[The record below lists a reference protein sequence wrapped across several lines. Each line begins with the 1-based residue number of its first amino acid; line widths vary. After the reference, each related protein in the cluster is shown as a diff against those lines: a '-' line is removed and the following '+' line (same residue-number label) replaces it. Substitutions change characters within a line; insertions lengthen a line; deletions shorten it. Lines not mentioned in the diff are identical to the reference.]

1 MMRVAAILAMLAG
14 VKAADDYV
22 ELAISMTF
30 TGDAGMCT
38 TLSEATAMHEHV
50 SSASGL
56 AASWITAND
65 VTGCSRRRRAL
76 QSGTTTATHT
86 VTYSMPLS
94 STGFQTTEGLYKNVA
109 EAMSEK
115 ASTVVRVALAAK
127 CECTVAL
134 DSISIDLSEEDVEAR
149 RLQAAADEG
158 SPAPGPISEYYA
170 GADCPNGCSG
180 HGSCSTN
187 GCVCW
192 SNWGNGDETGG
203 ACDQRKCPYTIA
215 WVDTPSSENKAHAL
229 RECGG
234 RGLCDRATGDCAC
247 FEGYTGQG
255 CRRTVCPNDCSG
267 HGTCE
272 YLAELRNDLG
282 DDFKWT
288 GNLATRD
295 QYDFEF
301 PLLWDAH
308 KTRGCVCDAKWTG
321 LDCSTRMCPR
331 GDYAH
336 FYKLEK
342 KPETQAVVLTN
353 VFNPTTDGDDDTVA
367 GRKNV
372 DYKSST
378 INDGTDTNG
387 EFALTFRST
396 LHEEFTTNVMN
407 VYTLTEEIVEEEL
420 NMLPNKVIEEASVVL
435 YRNLSKYNGT
445 GYGLVNKEYDQYPY
459 TRESNYSW
467 YDTDLVVLIT
477 FNGGM
482 TSGNQYAL
490 ECKTAYCADG
500 CQPKMSSP
508 IDFKMAGSCVV
519 VNDYDESIAENWECS
534 GRGACGATGTCE
546 CFEGYTDEYCS
557 TKTAII

>member
-38 TLSEATAMHEHV
+38 TLSEATTMHEHV

-149 RLQAAADEG
+149 RLQATADQG

-203 ACDQRKCPYTIA
+203 ACGE
-215 WVDTPSSENKAHAL
+215 PSFLLSVL
-229 RECGG
+229 
-234 RGLCDRATGDCAC
+234 DRDH
-247 FEGYTGQG
+247 F
-255 CRRTVCPNDCSG
+255 P
-267 HGTCE
+267 
-272 YLAELRNDLG
+272 
-282 DDFKWT
+282 WM
-288 GNLATRD
+288 RD
-295 QYDFEF
+295 
-301 PLLWDAH
+301 
-308 KTRGCVCDAKWTG
+308 
-321 LDCSTRMCPR
+321 
-331 GDYAH
+331 
-336 FYKLEK
+336 
-342 KPETQAVVLTN
+342 
-353 VFNPTTDGDDDTVA
+353 
-367 GRKNV
+367 
-372 DYKSST
+372 
-378 INDGTDTNG
+378 
-387 EFALTFRST
+387 
-396 LHEEFTTNVMN
+396 
-407 VYTLTEEIVEEEL
+407 
-420 NMLPNKVIEEASVVL
+420 
-435 YRNLSKYNGT
+435 
-445 GYGLVNKEYDQYPY
+445 
-459 TRESNYSW
+459 
-467 YDTDLVVLIT
+467 
-477 FNGGM
+477 
-482 TSGNQYAL
+482 
-490 ECKTAYCADG
+490 
-500 CQPKMSSP
+500 
-508 IDFKMAGSCVV
+508 
-519 VNDYDESIAENWECS
+519 SI
-534 GRGACGATGTCE
+534 
-546 CFEGYTDEYCS
+546 
-557 TKTAII
+557 

>member
-1 MMRVAAILAMLAG
+1 MRVAAILAMMAG
-14 VKAADDYV
+14 AKAADDYV
-22 ELAISMTF
+22 EMAISMTF
-30 TGDAGMCT
+30 TGDASMCT
-38 TLSEATAMHEHV
+38 TLSEATSMHEHV

-56 AASWITAND
+56 SGQWITSND

-76 QSGTTTATHT
+76 QSGSTTATHT

-94 STGFQTTEGLYKNVA
+94 STGFQTTEGLYKSVA

-115 ASTVVRVALAAK
+115 ANTIVRVALAAK

-134 DSISIDLSEEDVEAR
+134 DSISIDLSEEDHEEAR
-149 RLQAAADEG
+149 RLQATANQG

-170 GADCPNGCSG
+170 GADCPNQCSG

-192 SNWGNGDETGG
+192 DNWGNGDASDG
-203 ACDQRKCPYTIA
+203 ACDQRICPYTVA
-215 WVDTPSSENKAHAL
+215 WVDTPSAENKAHAL

-234 RGLCDRATGDCAC
+234 RGLCDRATGDCTC
-247 FEGYTGQG
+247 FEGYTGTG

-308 KTRGCVCDAKWTG
+308 KTRGCVCDPKWSG
-321 LDCSTRMCPR
+321 LDCSIRMCPR

-336 FYKLEK
+336 FYKLQK
-342 KPETQAVVLTN
+342 QPETQAVIITN
-353 VFNPTTDGDDDTVA
+353 VFNPDTDLESGA
-367 GRKNV
+367 YN
-372 DYKSST
+372 YKSSGY
-378 INDGTDTNG
+378 NAADTNG
-387 EFALTFRST
+387 QFALTFRST
-396 LHEEFTTNVMN
+396 LNEEFTTNAMN
-407 VYTLTEEIVEEEL
+407 VYTLTEDIVEEEL
-420 NMLPNKVIEEASVVL
+420 NKLPNKVIEEASVVL
-435 YRNLSKYNGT
+435 YRNLSKYNYT
-445 GYGLVNKEYDQYPY
+445 TYGLGRERKKKWDKYPFTDATNY
-459 TRESNYSW
+459 TW
-467 YDTDLVVLIT
+467 YDTDLVLLIT
-477 FNGGM
+477 FDGGM
-482 TSGNQYAL
+482 TAGDQYAL
-490 ECKTAYCADG
+490 ECKTAYCDDG
-500 CQPKMSSP
+500 CQPKMATP
-508 IDFKMAGSCVV
+508 IDFKMASKCVV
-519 VNDYDESIAENWECS
+519 VNDHVGSIGENWECS
-534 GRGACGATGTCE
+534 GRGLCGATGVCE